1 MASIKLK
8 HSSGNSTI
16 LNSPAANPTNDVT
29 LKLPS
34 TTGSAG
40 QVLQVASANHS
51 ATNAEL
57 EFAAAAAGGITMA
70 DSWRLTTSFQGN
82 AIPITSNW
90 ERSDNSPFHGYL
102 GTGMPDPVSGIF
114 TFPSTGWYFVITSHY
129 FYGSGNSS
137 YNDMHISVTNDNGSN
152 WTSLANSSGW
162 ADHVGT
168 TYQKQ
173 IAHNIIDITNVS
185 NQKIRFTVEM
195 NNSAYTTYGGTSQ
208 TRTGFDIFK
217 LGDT

>member
-1 MASIKLK
+1 MALVLNGS
-8 HSSGNSTI
+8 NDTI
-16 LNSPAANPTNDVT
+16 
-29 LKLPS
+29 
-34 TTGSAG
+34 TG
-40 QVLQVASANHS
+40 LQINSANIVDGS
-51 ATNAEL
+51 IVNADINDMAASKLTGALPAISGASLTNL
-57 EFAAAAAGGITMA
+57 PAGGITMA
-70 DSWRLTTSFQGN
+70 DNWRLTTSFQGS

-90 ERSDNSPFHGYL
+90 ERSDTSPYQGNL
-102 GTGMPDPVSGIF
+102 GTGLTESSGIF
-114 TFPSTGWYFVITSHY
+114 SFPSTGWYFVITSHY

-137 YNDMHISVTNDNGSN
+137 YNDMHISLTNDDGSN

-195 NNSAYTTYGGTSQ
+195 HNSSYTTYGGTSQ